1 MKQYFVLKSWN
12 EAFDT
17 ANVVFS
23 TNSRADAE
31 AYVGIMRRNN
41 DGNIK
46 FAVVCTVEENN
57 Q

>member
-12 EAFDT
+12 EAFDA

-23 TNSRADAE
+23 TDSRSDAE

-41 DGNIK
+41 ADNIK